1 MDFGLIL
8 TVSHVVLSYMPP
20 TARCVGSAAAAIAC
34 LFRFANRCCAQ
45 FHVSRVVALLMS
57 AVFYIAFVGGGR
69 TVATARAEGWVFST
83 DQAKSQNWTG
93 TAADGGGSH
102 GEPQTKALLRFVNVW
117 TMRDFNKVSWSCWAR
132 AVS

>member
-1 MDFGLIL
+1 
-8 TVSHVVLSYMPP
+8 
-20 TARCVGSAAAAIAC
+20 
-34 LFRFANRCCAQ
+34 
-45 FHVSRVVALLMS
+45 MS

-102 GEPQTKALLRFVNVW
+102 GEP
-117 TMRDFNKVSWSCWAR
+117 
-132 AVS
+132 